1 MTKKIKVKIRG
12 LSGLLMHAYPL
23 LPIEAIEKKT
33 PEEQAEL
40 AVYRNPKTKEL
51 FIPGIALQRALVSGA
66 VFSKGKGRSSLQ
78 KTVAAC
84 VLVSPEYIG
93 LGVSKYEVDARPV
106 VVPATKGR
114 IMRFRPRLDEWQV
127 TFEIEYDADLL
138 TEIQI
143 RKIVDDTGSRG
154 GGLDFRPERKGP
166 FGRFIVT
173 SWSA

>member
-1 MTKKIKVKIRG
+1 M
-12 LSGLLMHAYPL
+12 
-23 LPIEAIEKKT
+23 
-33 PEEQAEL
+33 
-40 AVYRNPKTKEL
+40 
-51 FIPGIALQRALVSGA
+51 
-66 VFSKGKGRSSLQ
+66 
-78 KTVAAC
+78 AAC

-143 RKIVDDTGSRG
+143 RKIVDDTGSRVG
-154 GGLDFRPERKGP
+154 VLDFRPERKGP